1 MKRGDFLSLRDL
13 ASRQVEELLDLALD
27 LKVRR
32 NRGLVSSELARKSI
46 AMLFQ
51 KPSLRTRTSFDV
63 GLSELG
69 GHAVYLGPEEV
80 AMGKRESIPDVAR
93 VLSRYVHG
101 IVARTNRHEDQITLA
116 KFASVPV
123 INALSDY
130 EHPCQAV
137 ADLVTMR
144 ECFGNLKALR
154 VAYVGDGNN
163 IARSLAFASAKVG
176 LELTIASPADYVLDP
191 AVVAYAD
198 VEARSR
204 GGAVRL
210 VRDPREAAKNA
221 DVLYTDVWTSMGQ
234 EAEAETRRINFA
246 GYQVNQEILSLAQ
259 PGAIVMHDLPAH
271 RGEEISEDVID
282 GPQSVVFQQAENRL
296 HAQNAVLVWLLGD
309 GRALG

>member
-1 MKRGDFLSLRDL
+1 MKRGDFLSLKDL
-13 ASRQVEELLDLALD
+13 SSQQVEGLLDLALD
-27 LKVRR
+27 LKARR
-32 NRGLVSSELARKSI
+32 RRGLSSELPGKSV

-51 KPSLRTRTSFDV
+51 KPSLRTRTSFDI
-63 GLSELG
+63 GLYEMG
-69 GHAVYLGPEEV
+69 GHAVYLGPDEV

-101 IVARTNRHEDQITLA
+101 IVARTNRHQDQVTLA
-116 KFASVPV
+116 EFASVPV

-144 ECFGNLKALR
+144 ECFGNLRGLR

-163 IARSLAFASAKVG
+163 MARSLAFASAKVG
-176 LELTIASPADYVLDP
+176 LELTIASPTNYECEA

-198 VEARSR
+198 DEARRR
-204 GGAVRL
+204 GGAVTL

-234 EAEAETRRINFA
+234 ESEAGQRRIIFS
-246 GYQVNQEILSLAQ
+246 GYQINQEILLLAG
-259 PGAIVMHDLPAH
+259 PAAIVMHDLPAH
-271 RGEEISEDVID
+271 RGEEIADDVID
-282 GPQSVVFQQAENRL
+282 GPRSVVFQQAENRL

-309 GRALG
+309 GREPG